1 MIRILL
7 LDDHGI
13 VREGI
18 KRLLDT
24 QADFEVCAECET
36 PQQAFTLICQ
46 HEPDF
51 LITDLS
57 LASTSGF
64 SVIEQLE
71 HYSAKPKIV
80 VLSMHDNPALVAKA
94 TSMGADAYV
103 TKAMAAKELI
113 PALRAVL
120 DGQSYISS
128 DIRLLK
134 PSAPPKLSS
143 RELDI
148 LKLMLRGLAPKAIAS
163 DLGINDKTVY
173 GHRANLMLKLQA
185 RNLTELQEKAV
196 RFGLID
202 SN

>member
-18 KRLLDT
+18 KRLLDN
-24 QADFEVCAECET
+24 QADFEVVAECET
-36 PQQAFTLICQ
+36 PKQAIDLVIQ
-46 HEPDF
+46 HQPDF

-71 HYSAKPKIV
+71 HYSGKPKIV

-94 TSMGADAYV
+94 TSMGANAYV
-103 TKAMAAKELI
+103 TKAMAAKELVAAMRSVI
-113 PALRAVL
+113 
-120 DGQSYISS
+120 DGFTYVSS
-128 DIRLLK
+128 DIRIMK
-134 PSAPPKLSS
+134 KSAPPKLSS

-148 LKLMLRGLAPKAIAS
+148 LKLMLRGLAPKAIAT

-196 RFGLID
+196 RFGLI
-202 SN
+202 

>member
-18 KRLLDT
+18 KRLLDN
-24 QADFEVCAECET
+24 QADFEVVAECET
-36 PQQAFTLICQ
+36 PKQAIDLVIQ
-46 HEPDF
+46 HQPDF

-71 HYSAKPKIV
+71 NYSAKPKIV

-94 TSMGADAYV
+94 TSMGANAYV
-103 TKAMAAKELI
+103 TKAMAAKELVAAMRSVI
-113 PALRAVL
+113 
-120 DGQSYISS
+120 DGFTYVSS
-128 DIRLLK
+128 DIRIMK
-134 PSAPPKLSS
+134 KTAPPKLSS

-148 LKLMLRGLAPKAIAS
+148 LKLMLRGLAPKAIAT

-196 RFGLID
+196 RFGLI
-202 SN
+202 

>member
-18 KRLLDT
+18 KRLLDN
-24 QADFEVCAECET
+24 QADFAVVAECET
-36 PQQAFTLICQ
+36 PKQAIDLIIQ
-46 HEPDF
+46 HQPDF

-64 SVIEQLE
+64 SVIEQL
-71 HYSAKPKIV
+71 
-80 VLSMHDNPALVAKA
+80 LSMHDNPALVAKA
-94 TSMGADAYV
+94 TSMGANAYV
-103 TKAMAAKELI
+103 TKALAAKELV
-113 PALRAVL
+113 AAMRAVI
-120 DGQSYISS
+120 DGFSYVSS
-128 DIRLLK
+128 DIRIMK
-134 PSAPPKLSS
+134 KTAPPKLSS

-148 LKLMLRGLAPKAIAS
+148 LKLMLRGLAPKAIATE
-163 DLGINDKTVY
+163 LGINDKTVY

-196 RFGLID
+196 RFGLI
-202 SN
+202 

>member
-148 LKLMLRGLAPKAIAS
+148 LKTDAPRAGTQSDCLRS
-163 DLGINDKTVY
+163 R
-173 GHRANLMLKLQA
+173 HQ
-185 RNLTELQEKAV
+185 
-196 RFGLID
+196 
-202 SN
+202 

>member
-18 KRLLDT
+18 KRLLDN
-24 QADFEVCAECET
+24 QADFEVVAECET
-36 PQQAFTLICQ
+36 PKQAIDLVIQ
-46 HEPDF
+46 HQPDF

-71 HYSAKPKIV
+71 NYSAKPKIV

-94 TSMGADAYV
+94 TSMGANAYV
-103 TKAMAAKELI
+103 TKAMAAKELVAAMRSVI
-113 PALRAVL
+113 
-120 DGQSYISS
+120 DGFTYVSS
-128 DIRLLK
+128 DIRIMK
-134 PSAPPKLSS
+134 KSAPPKLSS

-148 LKLMLRGLAPKAIAS
+148 LKLMLRGLAPKAIAT

-196 RFGLID
+196 RFGLI
-202 SN
+202 

>member
-18 KRLLDT
+18 KRLLDN
-24 QADFEVCAECET
+24 QADFAVVAECET
-36 PQQAFTLICQ
+36 PKQAIDLIIQ
-46 HEPDF
+46 HQPDF

-57 LASTSGF
+57 LANTSGF

-71 HYSAKPKIV
+71 HYSSKPKIV

-103 TKAMAAKELI
+103 TKALAAKELV
-113 PALRAVL
+113 AAMRAVI
-120 DGQSYISS
+120 DGFSYVSS
-128 DIRLLK
+128 DIRIMK
-134 PSAPPKLSS
+134 KTAPPKLSA

-148 LKLMLRGLAPKAIAS
+148 LKLMLRGLAPKAVATE
-163 DLGINDKTVY
+163 LGINDKTVY

-196 RFGLID
+196 RFGLI
-202 SN
+202 

>member
-18 KRLLDT
+18 KRLLDN
-24 QADFEVCAECET
+24 QADFEVVAECET
-36 PQQAFTLICQ
+36 PKQAIDLVIQ
-46 HEPDF
+46 HQPDF

-71 HYSAKPKIV
+71 NYSAKPKIV

-94 TSMGADAYV
+94 TSMGANAYV
-103 TKAMAAKELI
+103 TKAMAAKELVA
-113 PALRAVL
+113 ALRSVI
-120 DGQSYISS
+120 DGFTYVSS
-128 DIRLLK
+128 DIRIMK
-134 PSAPPKLSS
+134 KTAPPKLSS

-148 LKLMLRGLAPKAIAS
+148 LKLMLRGLAPKAIAT

-196 RFGLID
+196 RFGLI
-202 SN
+202 

>member
-18 KRLLDT
+18 KRLLDN
-24 QADFEVCAECET
+24 QADFAVVAECET
-36 PQQAFTLICQ
+36 PKQAIDLIIQ
-46 HEPDF
+46 HQPDF

-71 HYSAKPKIV
+71 YYSSKPKIV

-94 TSMGADAYV
+94 TSMGANAYV
-103 TKAMAAKELI
+103 TKALAAKELV
-113 PALRAVL
+113 AAMRAVI
-120 DGQSYISS
+120 DGFSYVSS
-128 DIRLLK
+128 DIRIMK
-134 PSAPPKLSS
+134 KTAPPKLSS

-148 LKLMLRGLAPKAIAS
+148 LKLMLRGLAPKAIATE
-163 DLGINDKTVY
+163 LGINDKTVY

-196 RFGLID
+196 RFGLI
-202 SN
+202 

>member
-18 KRLLDT
+18 KRLLDN
-24 QADFEVCAECET
+24 QADFEVVAECET
-36 PQQAFTLICQ
+36 PKQAIDLVIQ
-46 HEPDF
+46 HQPDF

-71 HYSAKPKIV
+71 NYSAKPKIV

-94 TSMGADAYV
+94 TSMGANAYV
-103 TKAMAAKELI
+103 TKAMAAKELVTAMRSVI
-113 PALRAVL
+113 
-120 DGQSYISS
+120 DGFSYVSS
-128 DIRLLK
+128 DIRIMK
-134 PSAPPKLSS
+134 KSAPPKLSS

-148 LKLMLRGLAPKAIAS
+148 LKLMLRGLAPKAIAT

-196 RFGLID
+196 RFGLI
-202 SN
+202 